1 MFIFLTR
8 LGRLLVGAVAVVA
21 VTSIIG
27 FNTLTTVPVA
37 SHHNGGTTS
46 SGLTLVLV
54 NSTDG
59 LPHWGQQVTFSV
71 STTATSYPYVS
82 LNCYQNNSL
91 VYSASAGFFP
101 SYPWPGSQ
109 IMPLSSPTW
118 TSGAASCTAALWY
131 QSGKRDLTIS
141 TLTFKVYA

>member
-8 LGRLLVGAVAVVA
+8 LGRLFVGAVAVVA

-59 LPHWGQQVTFSV
+59 SAHWGQQITFSV
-71 STTATSYPYVS
+71 STTKTTEPHVS
-82 LNCYQNNSL
+82 VACSQNGAV
-91 VYSASAGFFP
+91 VYRNDAGYYA
-101 SYPWPGSQ
+101 SYPWPWMQ
-109 IMPLSSPTW
+109 TMTLSAYNW
-118 TSGAASCTAALWY
+118 TGGAASCAASLY
-131 QSGKRDLTIS
+131 YFSGSKTI
-141 TLTFKVYA
+141 TLTTLNFQVYA